1 MRSLCQF
8 RSEAGRELS
17 ERVTTDTYYNL
28 SGQVTRS
35 RSVVLCHIWF
45 LGFEFRSGFQPPI
58 AGAGCSRYGGSQP
71 EILNFEKSQAYLIAA
86 VFGAAGSSSSVN
98 RAT

>member
-17 ERVTTDTYYNL
+17 EHVTIDMYYNP
-28 SGQVTRS
+28 SGQVTHS
-35 RSVVLCHIWF
+35 WSVVLCHIWF
-45 LGFEFRSGFQPPI
+45 LGFEFRSGGFQPPI

-71 EILNFEKSQAYLIAA
+71 EILNLK
-86 VFGAAGSSSSVN
+86 N
-98 RAT
+98 RKPT